1 MLAPNG
7 HFMRQARSII
17 TIQHHF
23 IEFFQSLGP
32 VRPLS
37 NSFILEA
44 FGYGFNNLKRR
55 DNNDIQAQEPRY
67 PRQLEQRRI
76 LKKYPDYMF
85 IRETE
90 LVRLDDWADKMEKR
104 VVSGEFLKD
113 TKDRRN
119 TSLVRENEHLSELRL
134 EEGGDRITLV
144 VLKKKGLVQ

>member
-1 MLAPNG
+1 
-7 HFMRQARSII
+7 
-17 TIQHHF
+17 
-23 IEFFQSLGP
+23 
-32 VRPLS
+32 
-37 NSFILEA
+37 
-44 FGYGFNNLKRR
+44 
-55 DNNDIQAQEPRY
+55 
-67 PRQLEQRRI
+67 
-76 LKKYPDYMF
+76 MF

-113 TKDRRN
+113 TKDRRK